1 MIGTTVGKYR
11 IVDKLGRGGMGTVYK
26 AVDQTLDREVA
37 IKVLN
42 PDLTDA
48 DVLKRF
54 RGEAVTLARL
64 NHSGIATIYEL
75 HHPQGDELLMVMEFV
90 RGETFHELSDRL
102 GPLAPPQAAHLC
114 MQVLDALGHAHR
126 GGVVHRDLKPANLM
140 ITEAG
145 VVKVMDFGIARVL
158 GSEHFTHGGYMMG
171 TPAYMAPEQVLGRE
185 IDGRADLYSVGVVLY
200 RLLSGHLPFKAD
212 TAISMVQMQ
221 ISEAPTPLAVFR
233 PDLPEWCTAIVDRA
247 LAKSPSDRFQS
258 AEEFRAALIGA
269 VTPQAL
275 GEMPTL
281 ATPTPPGLPLDLEMT
296 VPHRTPTPM
305 RSSSA
310 IPVAAGNTVRPST
323 PVTSP
328 VRAAVSA
335 APTPTNTPI
344 PEKTTTVVL
353 GQTHLMALAA
363 LLLIVA
369 AGIAVLAFAA
379 FRGAPSSSSPQAAAV
394 ESAAAPPSAA
404 APAPAPVDAI
414 PVAAVLPPP
423 ASSPASATS
432 TLLPPPKVAVPA
444 GTVPSQPTAGER
456 GVATAGAGSATKTA
470 GQGTGTGVSPGGSP
484 VGGRGTSTAAT
495 KESAVAATATPSPA
509 PPVAPAPPVEP
520 PVTFNQVRMLVTEGD
535 RVREREG
542 MMQLGD
548 GRVSIVTSGG
558 GAPILSLAN
567 TSLLGIFYSRSKQ
580 PRWRDASGQ
589 TVESKIDLGR
599 MGFLRGDRNWVIL
612 LTSGEPVIL
621 RIEDSAMKTVLP
633 ALQERTGQKIQR

>member
-54 RGEAVTLARL
+54 RAEAITLARL
-64 NHSGIATIYEL
+64 NHPGIATIYEL
-75 HHPQGDELLMVMEFV
+75 HHQEDDELLMVMEFV
-90 RGETFHELSDRL
+90 RGETFHDLSDRL

-140 ITEAG
+140 ITDGGA
-145 VVKVMDFGIARVL
+145 VKVMDFGIARVL
-158 GSEHFTHGGYMMG
+158 GTEHFTHGGYMMG

-200 RLLSGHLPFKAD
+200 RLLTGQLPFKAD

-221 ISEAPTPLAVFR
+221 ISEAPTPIATFR
-233 PDLPEWCTAIVDRA
+233 PDLPAWCTAIVDRA

-258 AEEFRAALIGA
+258 AEEFRAALVSA

-281 ATPTPPGLPLDLEMT
+281 STPTPPGLPRDLDMT
-296 VPHRTPTPM
+296 VPHGTPTPPLA
-305 RSSSA
+305 SSA
-310 IPVAAGNTVRPST
+310 IPSVRST
-323 PVTSP
+323 SPVPITSP
-328 VRAAVSA
+328 VRPAVA
-335 APTPTNTPI
+335 TVRPPTPL

-353 GQTHLMALAA
+353 GRTHLMALAA
-363 LLLIVA
+363 LLVIVA
-369 AGIAVLAFAA
+369 AGIGVLAFAA
-379 FRGAPSSSSPQAAAV
+379 FRGGRSALLQTAAT
-394 ESAAAPPSAA
+394 ESAIGATPPALTAEPPATVPSPEATVVAP
-404 APAPAPVDAI
+404 PAPVS
-414 PVAAVLPPP
+414 VPP
-423 ASSPASATS
+423 AAPVPA
-432 TLLPPPKVAVPA
+432 PPKVPAPGTTGALPPA
-444 GTVPSQPTAGER
+444 GGER
-456 GVATAGAGSATKTA
+456 GVATAGAGPRAAKTA
-470 GQGTGTGVSPGGSP
+470 GRGGSGVSPGGSP
-484 VGGRGTSTAAT
+484 VGGLAAAPDAAT
-495 KESAVAATATPSPA
+495 KVEPA
-509 PPVAPAPPVEP
+509 PPVAPSPVP
-520 PVTFNQVRMLVTEGD
+520 AVPAMTFNQVRLLVAEGD

-542 MMQLGD
+542 VLTLAD
-548 GRVSIVTSGG
+548 GQVSIVTPGG
-558 GAPILSLAN
+558 SAPIMSVANSALS
-567 TSLLGIFYSRSKQ
+567 GIFYARSKQ

-599 MGFLRGDRNWVIL
+599 LGFLRSDRNWVIL
-612 LTSGEPVIL
+612 ITGGEPVIF
-621 RIEDSAMKTVLP
+621 RIEDSALRTVLP